1 MSSCGVKIIG
11 TPVPRIQVAK
21 EDDFEQW
28 YQEIL
33 DKGDMVDQDPISKC
47 LILKP
52 AAYSIWERVKAWMN
66 CQLEAIGV
74 QSYYIPP
81 VALDIETEATA
92 GTTGNKPSK
101 ESVIQACC
109 KAWIKRYQ
117 DLPFGLNHWG
127 MGCRMGQDSSYF
139 SGATAFCGRKDLL
152 SVPVVNGL
160 KSKRTSRPNHLRTSI
175 LVVLGYIPG
184 INQCVEGATCHELG
198 QGLSKKYDI
207 AVEDRSTATMPPLHV
222 WQNTCCLSARAIG
235 LMIAVHGD
243 NRGLIIPPRVAKTQ
257 VLLVAERL
265 RSVEERQNLHAQDE
279 SLVARLSSVGVR
291 AVTDNRDGVSPA
303 WKYNEW
309 IISGVPLFLEVGP
322 SQTAGQSVV
331 VTRRDLRGTPDARSQ
346 MAISELSSRIP
357 ALVDTIQKDMYDKA
371 HRHFQSRTLANH
383 YIVCLAPH
391 CLNECC
397 GKDIENAIQAD
408 GQSLSTHIGCLCIP
422 FQAQGEG
429 IDTNTTKCIN
439 PNCDHRAEKWAM
451 FGCKYS

>member
-1 MSSCGVKIIG
+1 M
-11 TPVPRIQVAK
+11 
-21 EDDFEQW
+21 
-28 YQEIL
+28 
-33 DKGDMVDQDPISKC
+33 
-47 LILKP
+47 
-52 AAYSIWERVKAWMN
+52 
-66 CQLEAIGV
+66 
-74 QSYYIPP
+74 
-81 VALDIETEATA
+81 
-92 GTTGNKPSK
+92 
-101 ESVIQACC
+101 
-109 KAWIKRYQ
+109 
-117 DLPFGLNHWG
+117 
-127 MGCRMGQDSSYF
+127 
-139 SGATAFCGRKDLL
+139 

-160 KSKRTSRPNHLRTSI
+160 KSKRTSRPNDLRTSI
-175 LVVLGYIPG
+175 VLGYIPG

-257 VLLVAERL
+257 VLVVAQRL
-265 RSVEERQNLHAQDE
+265 HSVEETQNLHAQVE
-279 SLVARLSSVGVR
+279 SLIARLSSVGVR
-291 AVTDNRDGVSPA
+291 AVADNRDGVSPA

-346 MAISELSSRIP
+346 MAISELPSRIP

-371 HRHFQSRTLANH
+371 HRHFQSRTRQITTWDDFVSATQDK
-383 YIVCLAPH
+383 IVCLAPH

-397 GKDIENAIQAD
+397 ERDIENAIQ
-408 GQSLSTHIGCLCIP
+408 QSPSTHIGCLCIP
-422 FQAQGEG
+422 FQAQGEV

-451 FGCKYS
+451 FGCK